1 MSYPT
6 SPLPASPTPSNPSNK
21 LTASLN
27 AARRG
32 ESPIPATPR
41 RTQSNLTPTARKQA
55 LREFYNLDKSKL
67 NSSIDLDKEEFDG
80 KEYVD
85 KLVKERNLAT
95 LIVME
100 NDLVQGKPPRTSIDV
115 RYSEFRRGEKVLS
128 LR

>member
-6 SPLPASPTPSNPSNK
+6 SPLPTSPTPPNPNQ

-67 NSSIDLDKEEFDG
+67 NSSIDLDKEDFDG

-95 LIVME
+95 LIVLE
-100 NDLVQGKPPRTSIDV
+100 NDLVQGKPSSSNVDI
-115 RYSEFRRGEKVLS
+115 RYTKFRWREKIFGI
-128 LR
+128 R